1 MSLPEQFIIPDW
13 PAPACVKAL
22 QTTRQGGVSAAPYD
36 NFNLGSH
43 VGDAP
48 LAVARNRMLLNTLL
62 PSEPV
67 WLEQTHGSLVINAD
81 HAGCQPQADACIARH
96 RAAVCV
102 VMTADCLPVLLCDQ
116 QGTVVGAVHA
126 GWRGLCNGV
135 IEATVLAMA
144 VPPQRL
150 MAWLGP
156 AISQDAF
163 EVGEEVRTAF
173 VAAQPQAEA
182 AFISGQRGKWLA
194 MTRRCGASG
203 AGMAASHPLPQ
214 AAGFAITSDLASAVD
229 SPSRMASSSISNVSR
244 VWLADI
250 YALAR
255 LRLNALGITEIH
267 GGDYCT
273 YRERERFFS
282 YRRDGVTG
290 RMGTFIW
297 LT

>member
-1 MSLPEQFIIPDW
+1 MNLLEHCIIPDW
-13 PAPACVKAL
+13 PAPARVKAL

-36 NFNLGSH
+36 SLNLGNH
-43 VGDAP
+43 VGDDP
-48 LAVARNRMLLNTLL
+48 LTVEHNRAFLNELL

-67 WLEQTHGSLVINAD
+67 WLEQTHGTSVANAD
-81 HAGCQPQADACIARH
+81 HAICLPQADACIARH

-102 VMTADCLPVLLCDQ
+102 VMAADCLPVLLCDE

-135 IEATVLAMA
+135 IETTALAMGVA
-144 VPPQRL
+144 PQNL

-156 AISQDAF
+156 AISRNAF
-163 EVGEEVRTAF
+163 EVGEEVRAAF
-173 VAAQPQAEA
+173 VAAQPQAVS
-182 AFISGQRGKWLA
+182 AFVSGQRSKW
-194 MTRRCGASG
+194 
-203 AGMAASHPLPQ
+203 
-214 AAGFAITSDLASAVD
+214 F
-229 SPSRMASSSISNVSR
+229 
-244 VWLADI
+244 ADI

-255 LRLNALGITEIH
+255 LRLNTLGITQIY

-273 YRERERFFS
+273 YREREKFFS

-297 LT
+297 LM